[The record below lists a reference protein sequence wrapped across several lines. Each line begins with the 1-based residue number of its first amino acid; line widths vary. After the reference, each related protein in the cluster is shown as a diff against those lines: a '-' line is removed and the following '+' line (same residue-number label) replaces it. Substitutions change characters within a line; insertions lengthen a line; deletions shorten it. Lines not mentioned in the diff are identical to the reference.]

1 MMINCL
7 EIDQFEILFDRD
19 QARDALEKANQ
30 LLAETKATEARHQQT
45 IQDIRSAYDLTLKH
59 ERGRVESL
67 QGEVADFQ
75 NKVGMAMR
83 DSQRSQE
90 QAFEAREKVKA
101 LEQQLAKQEKA
112 PADQEA
118 SKLQVKE
125 TKLEQCTAKV
135 LEQETEI

>member
-1 MMINCL
+1 
-7 EIDQFEILFDRD
+7 
-19 QARDALEKANQ
+19 
-30 LLAETKATEARHQQT
+30 
-45 IQDIRSAYDLTLKH
+45 
-59 ERGRVESL
+59 VESL